1 MAIKLKKEQT
11 YGTHIYMQI
20 QLDDMRIEEIDVYFR
35 EDVTVYQTSA
45 DHGIELCRT
54 EEEKM
59 DKLNLREKIIAAFN
73 TLY

>member
-1 MAIKLKKEQT
+1 MAIKLKEHT

-20 QLDDMRIEEIDVYFR
+20 QLDDKRIEEIDVYFR
-35 EDVTVYQTSA
+35 EDMAVYQTSA
-45 DHGIELCRT
+45 DYGIELCRT

-59 DKLNLREKIIAAFN
+59 DKLKLREKIIAAFN